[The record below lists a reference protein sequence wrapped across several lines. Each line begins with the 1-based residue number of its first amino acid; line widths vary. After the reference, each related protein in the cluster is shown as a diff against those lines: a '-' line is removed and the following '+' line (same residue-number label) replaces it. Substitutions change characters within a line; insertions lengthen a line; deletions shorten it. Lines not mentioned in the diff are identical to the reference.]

1 MAEVK
6 IEESIENELKRVQ
19 NEKEKLLNQR
29 KEIQE
34 KIKKFSRE
42 ETRIKKKT
50 ETAAGMSFYRFM
62 ANNKKEEYEKIINS
76 KEFDDYI
83 KSDLVR
89 QFYKNVLDELAKIE
103 K

>member
-6 IEESIENELKRVQ
+6 IEESIENELKQ
-19 NEKEKLLNQR
+19 IQQEKEKLLNQK

-50 ETAAGMSFYRFM
+50 ETAAGMSFWRFM
-62 ANNKKEEYEKIINS
+62 ANHKIEEYEKIIKS
-76 KEFDDYI
+76 EEFDDYL

-89 QFYKNVLDELAKIE
+89 KFYNLSNKDTY
-103 K
+103 